1 MQALWDALIH
11 ALGTMPTWLAGVL
24 IGWGISAGVTQ
35 GVKFL
40 LPLAHPA
47 PGRELFTRVI
57 AVISASIPTAVYLAA
72 ESQPLLR
79 IVLSTVGAGL
89 WSPIA
94 FALIQAALRHWWPWA
109 ADALSQDVRGVI
121 AGRRKENR

>member
-11 ALGTMPTWLAGVL
+11 AFGTTPTWLAGILV
-24 IGWGISAGVTQ
+24 GWAISAGVTQ
-35 GVKFL
+35 AVKFM

-47 PGRELFTRVI
+47 PGRELFTRGV
-57 AVISASIPTAVYLAA
+57 AVFSAGITTAVYLSA

-79 IVLSTVGAGL
+79 IALSTIAAGL

-94 FALIQAALRHWWPWA
+94 FALLQAALRHWWPWA
-109 ADALSQDVRGVI
+109 ADALSQDVRGML
-121 AGRRKENR
+121 AGERRENR